1 MPEPTRDRVADLIK
15 KGLTV
20 REVADILR
28 VSTQNV
34 YKHLKALGIEPPART
49 EETVEVAS

>member
-1 MPEPTRDRVADLIK
+1 MTTREQIAELVA

-20 REVADILR
+20 RQIADLLR

-34 YKHLKALGIEPPART
+34 YKHLKALELNPPVTNRK
-49 EETVEVAS
+49 EAS

>member
-1 MPEPTRDRVADLIK
+1 MKTTRQKIEELVA

-20 REVADILR
+20 RQIADLLR

-34 YKHLKALGIEPPART
+34 YKHLKALEVDPPT
-49 EETVEVAS
+49 TVQKEAS

>member
-1 MPEPTRDRVADLIK
+1 MAETTKERIADLRQ

-20 REVADILR
+20 REIAGLLK

-34 YKHLKALGIEPPART
+34 YKHLKALEA
-49 EETVEVAS
+49 EKQDDLAEVAS

>member
-1 MPEPTRDRVADLIK
+1 MTTREQIAELVA

-20 REVADILR
+20 RQIADLLR

-34 YKHLKALGIEPPART
+34 YKHLKALRLDPPTNRK
-49 EETVEVAS
+49 AS

>member
-1 MPEPTRDRVADLIK
+1 MADTTRARVEDLIR

-20 REVADILR
+20 RQIADLLR

-34 YKHLKALGIEPPART
+34 YKHLKALEIDPAAPQ
-49 EETVEVAS
+49 EEVAS